1 MILIHE
7 LTAKAGRVWVKKI
20 DENIDKYRDNVIYC
34 CKTLDNC
41 RVSSNRELTGD

>member
-34 CKTLDNC
+34 CKTLDNGGISQS
-41 RVSSNRELTGD
+41 RLSF